1 MTFSWENILQILNNN
16 STEVVFW
23 NQFAHFFGSEPLAF
37 FFSWLHIIQ
46 FTIITFSIL
55 IITMYLPRKV
65 ETLIFLN
72 RIIFFYLIL
81 NFLFSILDRSLRVS
95 EEIKHNLFSVN
106 ELISIDKI
114 FQEDSFFFQLFY
126 AYGILMLII
135 FFYGVLDN
143 YFLKNNDDTEFPL
156 IICFLALGAFIIFH
170 IHTLIE
176 FFIAIEI
183 VTLASYICIGYE
195 KKNRFSSYA
204 SVQYFILGSLP
215 SGMLILAFS
224 LWYQTVGVVAFEDL
238 DLMFVLFNDINAQSI
253 LDFLNYDLNSEINLH
268 SKSHFK
274 DILLPEISNTS
285 TLYTNEIPVS
295 LINDVTIIMGLL
307 LFIFNLFF
315 KLTAAPFHFW
325 APSVYKNGPTISVT
339 FLSIFLKT
347 MVLFICYKIII
358 IVFQIFNL
366 IITPI
371 FLICGIFSI
380 LVGILGAFSEKMIKP
395 FYVYSSMGH
404 VGFMLIG
411 LSLFTVNGVTATF
424 HYLLIYILSS
434 YLMWFILVYLGNQTK
449 YLVSLKVLNQTH
461 PLIAFIYAILV
472 FSMSGIPPLGGFFIK
487 LDILSSLLESS
498 YFFITYILFI
508 FTVIS
513 FFYYLRLN
521 KIIFFDTE
529 KNIVT
534 WKNPVIVSERLLL
547 FSLIFIILFCY
558 VLLVQNP
565 LFIIQ
570 TEFSNSLL

>member
-1 MTFSWENILQILNNN
+1 M
-16 STEVVFW
+16 
-23 NQFAHFFGSEPLAF
+23 
-37 FFSWLHIIQ
+37 
-46 FTIITFSIL
+46 
-55 IITMYLPRKV
+55 
-65 ETLIFLN
+65 
-72 RIIFFYLIL
+72 
-81 NFLFSILDRSLRVS
+81 
-95 EEIKHNLFSVN
+95 
-106 ELISIDKI
+106 
-114 FQEDSFFFQLFY
+114 
-126 AYGILMLII
+126 
-135 FFYGVLDN
+135 
-143 YFLKNNDDTEFPL
+143 

-253 LDFLNYDLNSEINLH
+253 LDFLNYDLNSAINLH

-434 YLMWFILVYLGNQTK
+434 YLMWFILVYLGNETK

>member
-95 EEIKHNLFSVN
+95 EEIKHNLFSVK

-224 LWYQTVGVVAFEDL
+224 LWYQTVGVVALEDL
-238 DLMFVLFNDINAQSI
+238 DLMFVLFNDINVQSI
-253 LDFLNYDLNSEINLH
+253 LDFLNYDLNSAINLH

-295 LINDVTIIMGLL
+295 LIKDVTIIMGLL

-434 YLMWFILVYLGNQTK
+434 YLMWFILVYLGNETK

>member
-238 DLMFVLFNDINAQSI
+238 DLMFVLFNDINVQSI
-253 LDFLNYDLNSEINLH
+253 LDFLNYDLNSAINLH

-295 LINDVTIIMGLL
+295 LIKDVTIIMGLL

-434 YLMWFILVYLGNQTK
+434 YLMWFILVYLGNETK